1 MEKVIR
7 KMTIGENVNEWK
19 ETRSIAQN
27 HCYSWLRTC
36 EHLFPTE
43 NTWTFQNKQ
52 IKNLKVT

>member
-1 MEKVIR
+1 
-7 KMTIGENVNEWK
+7 MTIGENVNEWK